1 MHDSATHAWADTAKD
16 GHAQLYQGEM
26 KPVDDGRP
34 AVWRK
39 AVALPMAPQEVG
51 TAKSRKARLL
61 TAGAV
66 VAGALAVGGWSGYQY
81 LEGQVRSGCV
91 LRVYD
96 ATSPADTAS
105 YAENVFTGRVVEF
118 VERRVDESWTT
129 DVYRVDVVSV
139 LRGDVR
145 GTVLVPFAP
154 DRESARRLVDGE
166 TYVFATQAK
175 ADDGYW
181 LMFQGE
187 MEPVDDGQLLVWKAA
202 VALAGEGEEGES

>member
-1 MHDSATHAWADTAKD
+1 MNTT
-16 GHAQLYQGEM
+16 
-26 KPVDDGRP
+26 
-34 AVWRK
+34 RK
-39 AVALPMAPQEVG
+39 A
-51 TAKSRKARLL
+51 KLL

-66 VAGALAVGGWSGYQY
+66 VAGTLSLGGWSGYQY
-81 LEGQVRSGCV
+81 LEGQVWSGCV

-105 YAENVFTGRVVEF
+105 HAENVFTGRVVEF

-154 DRESARRLVDGE
+154 DRESARRLADGE
-166 TYVFATQAK
+166 TYVFATQPK

-187 MEPVDDGQLLVWKAA
+187 MKPVDDGQLLVWKAA
-202 VALAGEGEEGES
+202 VALAAAGEGEGEGKRGA

>member
-1 MHDSATHAWADTAKD
+1 M
-16 GHAQLYQGEM
+16 
-26 KPVDDGRP
+26 
-34 AVWRK
+34 
-39 AVALPMAPQEVG
+39 
-51 TAKSRKARLL
+51 SRKA
-61 TAGAV
+61 TALVAGGV
-66 VAGALAVGGWSGYQY
+66 VAGALASGGWSGYQY

-91 LRVYD
+91 LRAYD
-96 ATSPADTAS
+96 ATSVVDTAS

-129 DVYRVDVVSV
+129 DVYRVDVVSA

-154 DRESARRLVDGE
+154 DAESARRLVDGE

-175 ADDGYW
+175 DDDGYR

-187 MEPVDDGQLLVWKAA
+187 MTPVDDGQLLLWKAA
-202 VALAGEGEEGES
+202 VALPREGES